1 MKYIRNHFEIQR
13 GQVMMKNFFQP
24 NATQECSHL
33 EEGQEQQDEE
43 QPQQQ
48 EENAYL
54 KKRDG

>member
-33 EEGQEQQDEE
+33 EEGQELQDKE
-43 QPQQQ
+43 QPQQ
-48 EENAYL
+48 
-54 KKRDG
+54 